1 MHLFYF
7 PDLSGDLIALD
18 EDESKHAIRVLRLQ
32 KGDSVA
38 LVDGKGLRAEATVED
53 DHAKRCTLL
62 IQRRHSEPTGR
73 NFRLHVAVAP
83 TKNADRLEWFV
94 EKATEIG
101 IDRITLIQCDHSEK
115 EKVKT
120 ERLEKLAVSAM
131 KQSQQSWLPEIHG
144 VMPLRELIEN
154 NEATQKFIAHCEES
168 EKHALQ
174 SQVKHQGEILI
185 LIGPEGD
192 FSEEEISFALQNGFH
207 PVNLGD
213 TRLRTETAALYA
225 VVSAHLAIH

>member
-18 EDESKHAIRVLRLQ
+18 EDESKHAVRVLRLQ
-32 KGDSVA
+32 KGDIVE
-38 LVDGKGLRAEATVED
+38 LVDGKGTRAEATVED

-62 IQRRHSEPTGR
+62 IQRRQTETTGR
-73 NFRLHVAVAP
+73 NFRLHIAVAP

-115 EKVKT
+115 EKVKI
-120 ERLEKLAVSAM
+120 ERLEKLVVSAM

-144 VMPLRELIEN
+144 VLPLRELLEN
-154 NEATQKFIAHCEES
+154 NEATQKFIAHCEDG
-168 EKHALQ
+168 EKRSLQ
-174 SQVKHQGEILI
+174 AQVKQVDEVLI

-192 FSEEEISFALQNGFH
+192 FSGEEISLAMKNGFH
-207 PVNLGD
+207 PVSLGD

-225 VVSAHLAIH
+225 VVSAHLAAH